1 MNPEKAAPAATPTIS
16 RVCPDGTMVEILYDA
31 DRAVTSLAVR
41 NPTGDISIEARVDLP
56 TGERLVP
63 YASTNNLLTS
73 GCVLLPSA
81 VGQSAD
87 KTQLLERVRAFIH
100 RYVDLSPLYEE
111 IAAHYVMLTWV
122 HDAFNELPYLRFRGD
137 FGSGKSRA
145 LLAIGSISYKP
156 FFASGA
162 STVSPI
168 FHILDSFE
176 GTLVLDEADLR
187 FSDATADLSKILN
200 NGNMKGLPVLRTM
213 TNRHRE
219 LNPQAF
225 KVFGPKIVGMRE
237 SFADDALESRFLTEN
252 TVRRPLRP
260 DISISLPD
268 AMKSEA
274 QALRNA
280 LLAWRFAA
288 RHTVCIDAN
297 RLIAGASHRAN
308 QIALPLLSLIDDG
321 ALRDRI
327 AAELVTEEARV
338 FSERASPPDITVLA
352 AITEAAAVSPTAHI
366 AIADIARRVSSKILG
381 NLENSI
387 SPKAVGSIVR
397 NKLRL
402 PTIKSN
408 GVYVIPTTARPA
420 IAALATRYGLP
431 ADATNATDVD
441 ALGFLAR
448 SAKYAPGA

>member
-1 MNPEKAAPAATPTIS
+1 MNTDKVAPTPTIS
-16 RVCPDGTMVEILYDA
+16 RVLPDGTMIEILHDP
-31 DRAVTSLAVR
+31 DRAITSLAVR
-41 NPTGDISIEARVDLP
+41 NPTGDISIEAQVDLP

-63 YASTNNLLTS
+63 YAPTNNLLTS
-73 GCVLLPSA
+73 GCVLLPSG
-81 VGQSAD
+81 VGDFGGKAA
-87 KTQLLERVRAFIH
+87 LLDEVRAFIH
-100 RYVDLSPLYEE
+100 RYVDLSSLYEE
-111 IAAHYVMLTWV
+111 IAAHYVLLSWV
-122 HDAFNELPYLRFRGD
+122 NDAFNELPYLRFRGD
-137 FGSGKSRA
+137 FGTGKSRA
-145 LLAIGSISYKP
+145 LLAVGSISYKP

-176 GTLVLDEADLR
+176 GTLILDEADLR

-252 TVRRPLRP
+252 TIRRALRP

-268 AMKSEA
+268 KMKSEA
-274 QALRNA
+274 LALRNS
-280 LLAWRFAA
+280 LLAWRFAT
-288 RHTVCIDAN
+288 RHSVGIDAN

-327 AAELVTEEARV
+327 ADELVAEEARV

-352 AITEAAAVSPTAHI
+352 AITEAAAISQTSHI
-366 AIADIARRVSSKILG
+366 AIADIARRVSSKTLG
-381 NLENSI
+381 NFENSI
-387 SPKAVGSIVR
+387 SPKTVGSIVR
-397 NKLRL
+397 TKLRL
-402 PTIKSN
+402 PTVKSN
-408 GVYVIPTTARPA
+408 GVYVIPNTARPA
-420 IAALATRYGLP
+420 IAALATRYGISNDV
-431 ADATNATDVD
+431 ADSSDGTAF
-441 ALGFLAR
+441 GFLAR
-448 SAKYAPGA
+448 SAKYAPDA